1 MNCMLQNTKD
11 HPSKD
16 SNQAQTTRH
25 SQSLPAD
32 PEWIHS
38 GVGHHGPEQGRE
50 AKGGEIMMSDVE
62 VMGNGLRIPELAW
75 RMLERQDQ
83 TGCKG

>member
-1 MNCMLQNTKD
+1 MLQNKKN
-11 HPSKD
+11 HPSEA
-16 SNQAQTTRH
+16 SNQAQRARH

-38 GVGHHGPEQGRE
+38 WAGHHGPEQRRE
-50 AKGGEIMMSDVE
+50 AKGGERTMGDVE

-75 RMLERQDQ
+75 RMLGRQDQ